1 MESTAWDASR
11 ATGIVATALLVAALV
26 WGFFFS
32 GRNTGA
38 KRRPAWWLDLHN
50 WLGGLALAMTGAHI
64 VAAYLD
70 TASGIGAAEV
80 LVPGASPVAITWGVL
95 ATYLVAIAVF
105 TSWPRKRLRP
115 TAWRIAHLGSVV
127 GTALA
132 GLHAYQA
139 GSDASETAF
148 KLGLIALTAFGAYA
162 TFVRVLGVLLPR
174 LTGSQPTPSQDPPGL
189 QPHLDTGRRDH
200 RPSPGRRP

>member
-1 MESTAWDASR
+1 MEDIAWYASR

-32 GRNTGA
+32 GRNTGT

-70 TASGIGAAEV
+70 TASGVGIIEV
-80 LVPGASPVAITWGVL
+80 LIPGASPLSITWGVIAAYL
-95 ATYLVAIAVF
+95 AAVAVF

-115 TAWRIAHLGSVV
+115 TAWRVVHLGSVV

-132 GLHAYQA
+132 GLHGYQA
-139 GSDASETAF
+139 GSDATDRAF
-148 KLGLIALTAFGAYA
+148 RVGLIVLVAFGAYA
-162 TFVRVLGVLLPR
+162 TFVRILGVLLPQR
-174 LTGSQPTPSQDPPGL
+174 SDSQPAHSQDQPRS
-189 QPHLDTGRRDH
+189 QPHVDTGRRDL
-200 RPSPGRRP
+200 PQSLDSD